1 MLHAEF
7 LHDSELKT
15 ASQLASWLVDE
26 LYLMHITFIILNSSY
41 VNVIKLLRVKH
52 SLKYKILTK
61 TRYNSIS

>member
-61 TRYNSIS
+61 TRYNSRL

>member
-15 ASQLASWLVDE
+15 ASQLASLLVDE

-61 TRYNSIS
+61 TRYNSRL